1 MPRSTGPTD
10 LSGFWLNITSFE
22 CKRDFCYDII
32 PFYTGFI
39 MFEEFSNR
47 AAVISIVGNFKTSN
61 DDAK

>member
-10 LSGFWLNITSFE
+10 ISGLWLNITSFI
-22 CKRDFCYDII
+22 CKPDFCYDVI
-32 PFYTGFI
+32 PLI
-39 MFEEFSNR
+39 QDLMFEEFSNR